1 MRIAALLAL
10 VLLAPTPLE
19 SVAGELRIAAWNL
32 EHLNDTGVEGYP
44 PRMGPGYDALA
55 GQVVAIGADIAA
67 FQEVGNT
74 AARRVFP
81 APHWHVEMSSRPIQ
95 EPGRA
100 CWDRPEAR
108 FGHVATGLAI
118 HWGVA
123 YRRNDDLKS
132 LGEGDASQ
140 GWATDIT
147 VTAGGWD
154 LRLLPV
160 HLKTECWGA
169 GEDRDER
176 REETCAVLHSQM
188 MHMKDWADARRVE
201 GTAFVVLGDFNNRLA
216 APGDSAWGCC
226 HRHRRHCIWRP
237 QASSPGAIPGS
248 RS

>member
-1 MRIAALLAL
+1 M
-10 VLLAPTPLE
+10 
-19 SVAGELRIAAWNL
+19 
-32 EHLNDTGVEGYP
+32 
-44 PRMGPGYDALA
+44 
-55 GQVVAIGADIAA
+55 AIGADIAA

-118 HWGVA
+118 HRGVA

-132 LGEGDASQ
+132 LREGDAFQ

-147 VTAGGWD
+147 VTGGGRD

-160 HLKTECWGA
+160 HLKTGCWGA

-176 REETCAVLHSQM
+176 REETCAVLHGQM
-188 MHMKDWADARRVE
+188 THLKDWADARRAE
-201 GTAFVVLGDFNNRLA
+201 GTAFVVLGDFNRRLA
-216 APGDSAWGCC
+216 VPGDWAWGLLSSPSAPL
-226 HRHRRHCIWRP
+226 HLA
-237 QASSPGAIPGS
+237 ASSLITRCDPRFTELIGHLVLGGGAESMLVANSIRELPRHGPHPDHYAMPAAFTSGGGS
-248 RS
+248 GGTGAPLSGD